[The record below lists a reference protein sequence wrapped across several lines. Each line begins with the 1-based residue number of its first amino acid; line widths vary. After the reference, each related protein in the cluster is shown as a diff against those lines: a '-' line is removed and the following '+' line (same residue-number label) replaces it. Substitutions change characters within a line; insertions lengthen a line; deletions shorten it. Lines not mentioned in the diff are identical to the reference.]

1 MFFARFTKKTAAPAP
16 SAAPRKSTGSA
27 PSVSAVKKTS
37 ATSAEASLANSTLY
51 QFKRNV
57 LDLVAR
63 MNHGVPHTDCE
74 VLKRQTMFIQTQLLH
89 SLSNDP
95 FLPEHLKLMLMEYH
109 AKSIRATLCERRGEH
124 LRRVS

>member
-1 MFFARFTKKTAAPAP
+1 MFFARFIKKTAVAAP
-16 SAAPRKSTGSA
+16 SAEAPKKKA
-27 PSVSAVKKTS
+27 VVSAEV
-37 ATSAEASLANSTLY
+37 SLANSTLY

-63 MNHGVPHTDCE
+63 MNQGVSHVDCE
-74 VLKRQTMFIQTQLLH
+74 VIKRQTMFIQTQLLH

-95 FLPEHLKLMLMEYH
+95 FLPEHLKIMLMEYH

-124 LRRVS
+124 LRRVV